1 MTNEE
6 FYKELEQA
14 AAGYNAALAARNG
27 EDGDAEQGKEATT

>member
-14 AAGYNAALAARNG
+14 AEEYLAALEEG
-27 EDGDAEQGKEATT
+27 QGKEATA

>member
-14 AAGYNAALAARNG
+14 AEEYLDAL
-27 EDGDAEQGKEATT
+27 EEEQGKEATT

>member
-14 AAGYNAALAARNG
+14 AEEYLAAL
-27 EDGDAEQGKEATT
+27 EEQGKEATA